1 MFIIASTGTRTAL
14 DVLTVDRIG
23 DIGNFRDKINE
34 LVKRGILEP
43 DFGELLRNGIDAGS
57 ASTHR
62 GFKPDAAAMK
72 TMMDIT
78 EQIFYRICIEPED
91 RYQLKIKAQ
100 DLQKQTPKRK

>member
-1 MFIIASTGTRTAL
+1 LILDDVYLALDHGMFIIASTGTRTAL

-62 GFKPDAAAMK
+62 A
-72 TMMDIT
+72 
-78 EQIFYRICIEPED
+78 
-91 RYQLKIKAQ
+91 LN
-100 DLQKQTPKRK
+100 QTQQP